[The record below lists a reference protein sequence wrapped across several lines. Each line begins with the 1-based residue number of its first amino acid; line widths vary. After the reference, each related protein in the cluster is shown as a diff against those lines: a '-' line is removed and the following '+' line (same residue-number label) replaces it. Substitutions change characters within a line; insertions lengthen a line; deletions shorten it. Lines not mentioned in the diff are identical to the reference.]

1 MAKTDSFFIRASLLV
16 GDGDNYVQDNIDLG
30 AYVDA
35 LGKSVL
41 RIHNIEYE
49 WACGPNATTGTPNG
63 APFMDGDKA
72 SPAQWQITTQSQTGL
87 VGLNDRSV
95 VGKGMLFARNPDT
108 SSNAP
113 AQCYQD
119 SIAPQHFSDGYLVA
133 VEQLFLGGQCGV
145 DWATGSDISINIMLE
160 CTVETL
166 SQSAA
171 MALALSQQ

>member
-1 MAKTDSFFIRASLLV
+1 MARSTDSFFIRASV
-16 GDGDNYVQDNIDLG
+16 TPDDSGTFVQTTVDLG

-49 WACGPNATTGTPNG
+49 WAQATDGARPNG
-63 APFMDGDKA
+63 APNVDAGTLADA
-72 SPAQWQITTQSQTGL
+72 VWQLTTQTQTGL
-87 VGLNDRSV
+87 VPLSDRSV
-95 VGKGMLFARNPDT
+95 VGKGQIWAFNPDG
-108 SSNAP
+108 
-113 AQCYQD
+113 D
-119 SIAPQHFSDGYLVA
+119 SGSPSQVYTDSVAPQHFTDGYLVA
-133 VEQLFLGGQCGV
+133 VESLFLGAVGSSN
-145 DWATGSDISINIMLE
+145 WAAGSNLTCNMMLE